1 MKRVEKIYSTDG
13 AFAVLVLDGTVVTWG
28 DKRYGGDSRNVQVAL
43 GRVDK
48 IYSTLSAFAEV
59 EEIGTV
65 VTWGEQRYGGDSKSV
80 QVICRRDEKIYS
92 TGFAFAAAFGG
103 KLTMKAGPVVT

>member
-1 MKRVEKIYSTDG
+1 M
-13 AFAVLVLDGTVVTWG
+13 VTWG
-28 DKRYGGDSRNVQVAL
+28 DKRYGEDSRNVQVAL

-103 KLTMKAGPVVT
+103 KLTMKAEPVVT

>member
-1 MKRVEKIYSTDG
+1 M
-13 AFAVLVLDGTVVTWG
+13 
-28 DKRYGGDSRNVQVAL
+28 QVAL

-80 QVICRRDEKIYS
+80 QVIRRRDEKIYS

-103 KLTMKAGPVVT
+103 KLTMKAGPVAT

>member
-1 MKRVEKIYSTDG
+1 MKE
-13 AFAVLVLDGTVVTWG
+13 
-28 DKRYGGDSRNVQVAL
+28 
-43 GRVDK
+43 VDK
-48 IYSTLSAFAEV
+48 IYSTGRAFAAV
-59 EEIGTV
+59 VKDGTV
-65 VTWGEQRYGGDSKSV
+65 VSWGVQSYGGDSKSV